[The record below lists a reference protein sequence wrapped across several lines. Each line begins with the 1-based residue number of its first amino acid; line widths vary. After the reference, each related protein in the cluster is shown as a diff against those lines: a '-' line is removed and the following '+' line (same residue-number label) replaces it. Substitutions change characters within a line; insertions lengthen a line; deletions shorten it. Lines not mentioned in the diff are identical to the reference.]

1 MDTKFDKIPMKEPR
15 NRHDIDEGKIK
26 SILLSFRR
34 SQSIETFDAMAQ
46 HQFRSLLVPTIVGSR
61 PDSTRDP
68 SVQAHATDGADA
80 SSLIVHRL
88 PFRLSRTVHQ
98 NTGTAADRLIGRQI
112 AGTDQST
119 DPTSRA
125 TDQQSDRPAS
135 HPDGRPNSQPRK
147 RLLPNCLVL
156 PQLQLLQLF
165 QKLQLLQLI
174 WKLELLQLFQKL
186 QLPQLFLLPPRLSDL
201 QVKAR
206 DVSEDD
212 HRRAEKHVGAQ
223 LEEPEGGLAY
233 AELKRHHRPE
243 VEHSQ
248 ERTGA
253 DGEGILVVRLEPIVK
268 CPV

>member
-1 MDTKFDKIPMKEPR
+1 MKEPR

-125 TDQQSDRPAS
+125 TDRQVTPTDGQTAS
-135 HPDGRPNSQPRK
+135 HASVSCPTALSYPSYSSCNSSRSYSSCSSSGNSSSCSSSRSCSSHSSSYCHRDYPICKSRPGTFPRMTIA
-147 RLLPNCLVL
+147 V
-156 PQLQLLQLF
+156 
-165 QKLQLLQLI
+165 
-174 WKLELLQLFQKL
+174 
-186 QLPQLFLLPPRLSDL
+186 PRS
-201 QVKAR
+201 
-206 DVSEDD
+206 
-212 HRRAEKHVGAQ
+212 
-223 LEEPEGGLAY
+223 
-233 AELKRHHRPE
+233 
-243 VEHSQ
+243 
-248 ERTGA
+248 T
-253 DGEGILVVRLEPIVK
+253 
-268 CPV
+268 